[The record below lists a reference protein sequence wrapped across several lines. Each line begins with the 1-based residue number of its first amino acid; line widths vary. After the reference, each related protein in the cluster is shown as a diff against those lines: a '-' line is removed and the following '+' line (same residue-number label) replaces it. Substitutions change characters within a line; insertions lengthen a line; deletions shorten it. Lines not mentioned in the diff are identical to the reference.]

1 MTIALLQAVRGASLT
16 VSPHPPHIISS
27 AGDTVRL
34 QCSSS
39 IAPSICLWKTPYQAI
54 YSVGGGRVWEAG
66 RITSS
71 QDDAG
76 QCGLLI
82 SGLQAR
88 DAGVWQ
94 CEVGGV
100 VGGEFTTTTADTTI
114 SIVRRDAGVAGTDS
128 KLIGLEGKEIL
139 IPCAAASAAS
149 AAGSVPGPCRWRP
162 PYGGAVYSLSPGDY
176 AERGR
181 LQADTL
187 CGLRVSSLQERD
199 TGAWT
204 CQASSSSG
212 SLLET
217 QTLLHIESKSH
228 WEKENL
234 IVTHLLFPAP
244 LKLSAPTSI
253 LQQADERAT
262 LVCHANKQYEA
273 CMWETPYGRTV
284 TFDRDPGGS
293 REAESG
299 RLQYFGFSDMDCGI
313 VIKDIG
319 VRDSGGWTCRVAARV
334 AGKQQVSADI
344 VRLFVGKT
352 RYQDDFHQILIL
364 SICIYM
370 WKCTVYIKLKKIMY
384 DHIADIFTVSDLM
397 KYFWGVW
404 SSPVYCRNV
413 ELIYLIF
420 ECLYAMQCGD

>member
-364 SICIYM
+364 
-370 WKCTVYIKLKKIMY
+370 
-384 DHIADIFTVSDLM
+384 
-397 KYFWGVW
+397 
-404 SSPVYCRNV
+404 
-413 ELIYLIF
+413 
-420 ECLYAMQCGD
+420 